1 MLESLAIVLGAIG
14 GAMGLGLLV
23 EELIRRWPT

>member
-1 MLESLAIVLGAIG
+1 MFESLAIVVGAVS
-14 GAMGLGLLV
+14 GAMGLAFMV